1 MITFRKKT
9 LSQDLMPQAIEHL
22 TKEGVPFKLIAPEQA
37 DAASKLN
44 SRSMVLMSF
53 IKNESGF
60 FQITVKDKEFYNYT
74 RKFLTDPEF
83 CRMRL
88 IDESKKDRTFTVET
102 DHLGIVLDVIEV
114 LGIKYN
120 LSIVEE

>member
-1 MITFRKKT
+1 
-9 LSQDLMPQAIEHL
+9 MPQAIEHL
-22 TKEGVPFKLIAPEQA
+22 NKEGVPFKLIAPEQA

-60 FQITVKDKEFYNYT
+60 YQITVKDKEFYNYT

>member
-1 MITFRKKT
+1 
-9 LSQDLMPQAIEHL
+9 MPQAIEHM

-60 FQITVKDKEFYNYT
+60 YQITVKDKEFYNYT

>member
-60 FQITVKDKEFYNYT
+60 YQITVKDKEFYNYT

-88 IDESKKDRTFTVET
+88 IDESKKDRTLTVET